1 MSSNINKSK
10 RWILIFTGSVSSVV
24 AISLLV
30 VGLIFI
36 IAEGE
41 WFGLAIVIFGL
52 ISIWFAQ
59 REFKEYMQLKKEA
72 DEMQKR
78 G

>member
-1 MSSNINKSK
+1 MSSNINRSK
-10 RWILIFTGSVSSVV
+10 RWILIFTGTVTSVV
-24 AISLLV
+24 AVLLLV

-36 IAEGE
+36 IAEGD

-72 DEMQKR
+72 DEMRKR

>member
-1 MSSNINKSK
+1 MSSNINRSK
-10 RWILIFTGSVSSVV
+10 RWILIFTGTVTSVV
-24 AISLLV
+24 AVLLLV

-36 IAEGE
+36 IAEGD

-59 REFKEYMQLKKEA
+59 REFKEYMELKKEA
-72 DEMQKR
+72 DEMRKR

>member
-1 MSSNINKSK
+1 MSSNINRSK
-10 RWILIFTGSVSSVV
+10 RWILIFTGTVTSVV
-24 AISLLV
+24 AVLLLV

-36 IAEGE
+36 IAEGD

-72 DEMQKR
+72 DEMRER

>member
-10 RWILIFTGSVSSVV
+10 RWILIFTGSVSAVV
-24 AISLLV
+24 AVLLLV

-36 IAEGE
+36 IAEGD
-41 WFGLAIVIFGL
+41 WFGLAIVAFGL
-52 ISIWFAQ
+52 ISIWLAQ
-59 REFKEYMQLKKEA
+59 REFKEYMQLRKEA
-72 DEMQKR
+72 DEMRKQ

>member
-10 RWILIFTGSVSSVV
+10 RWILIFTGSVSSIV